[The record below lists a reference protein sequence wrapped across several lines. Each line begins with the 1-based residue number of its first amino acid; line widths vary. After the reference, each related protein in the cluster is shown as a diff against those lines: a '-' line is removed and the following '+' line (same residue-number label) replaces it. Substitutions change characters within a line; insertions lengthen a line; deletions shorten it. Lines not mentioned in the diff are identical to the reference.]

1 MVEIRCFIA
10 IEVDDSDVI
19 RQIAR
24 TQQELL
30 SSGAKLKLVEPQNL
44 HFTLHFLGNIDEQR
58 ISELTDVLEQQE
70 GPVFDIALVGLGCF
84 RPQRPRVI
92 WIGCTTGANQLIQHQ
107 QAIGKQLRVHKFPY
121 EKRKYSPH
129 LTVARVR
136 SGVNRL
142 QLMEI
147 VNQHTNKEF
156 GRYQIKAIK
165 LKKSTLTPK
174 GPIYEDLAIKPL
186 NPTSEP

>member
-1 MVEIRCFIA
+1 MAEIRCFIA
-10 IEVDDSDVI
+10 VEVNDSDVV
-19 RQIAR
+19 RQITR
-24 TQQELL
+24 IQQDLL

-58 ISELTDVLEQQE
+58 IPELGDILEKLE
-70 GPVFDIALVGLGCF
+70 GTVFDIELVGLGCF

-92 WIGCTTGANQLIQHQ
+92 WIGCTTGKEQMIQHQ
-107 QAIGKQLRVHKFPY
+107 QAIGRELRAHRFPS

-129 LTVARVR
+129 LTVVRVR
-136 SGVNRL
+136 SGVNRV
-142 QLMEI
+142 QLIEI

-156 GRYQIKAIK
+156 GRLQVKAIK

-174 GPIYEDLAIKPL
+174 GPIYENLAIKAL
-186 NPTSEP
+186 DATSAP

>member
-1 MVEIRCFIA
+1 MAEIRCFIA
-10 IEVDDSDVI
+10 IDVDDPDVI

-24 TQQELL
+24 SQQELL

-44 HFTLHFLGNIDEQR
+44 HFTLHFLGNVDEQR
-58 ISELTDVLEQQE
+58 IPELTDILMKQE
-70 GPVFDIALVGLGCF
+70 GTVFDIGLVGLGCF

-92 WIGCTTGANQLIQHQ
+92 WIGCTTGANQIIQHQ
-107 QAIGKQLRVHKFPY
+107 QAIGRELRVHKFPS

-129 LTVARVR
+129 LTVVRVR
-136 SGVNRL
+136 SGVNRI

-156 GRYQIKAIK
+156 GSCQVKAIK

-174 GPIYEDLAIKPL
+174 GPIYEDLAIKTL
-186 NPTSEP
+186 DPTNEP

>member
-10 IEVDDSDVI
+10 VEVNDSDVV

-24 TQQELL
+24 IQQDLL
-30 SSGAKLKLVEPQNL
+30 SSGAKLKLVQPQNL

-58 ISELTDVLEQQE
+58 IPELADILEKVE
-70 GPVFDIALVGLGCF
+70 GNVFDIDLVGLGCF

-92 WIGCTTGANQLIQHQ
+92 WIGCTTGADQLIQHQ
-107 QAIGKQLRVHKFPY
+107 QVIGKELRAHRFPS

-129 LTVARVR
+129 LTVIRVR
-136 SGVNRL
+136 SGVNRV
-142 QLMEI
+142 QLMEL

-156 GRYQIKAIK
+156 GRIQVKAIK

-174 GPIYEDLAIKPL
+174 GPIYENLAMKTL
-186 NPTSEP
+186 EQTSEP